1 MSFGN
6 ALLYSLVGILT
17 VFFALVLLMCII
29 KIMTAAGDRAE
40 QNAAAKAE
48 AKAGKAAGKSGT
60 EVAAG
65 SGAAL
70 ATGKAGAGAV
80 GTAGAGAASQAGT
93 AGAAG
98 AAGVGAASQSG
109 AAGAAA
115 PAGPLAPGSAGE
127 VKLYDTPP
135 AVAAMLMAIVADE
148 LKTPLNELRFISI
161 REIREEES

>member
-17 VFFALVLLMCII
+17 VFFALILLMCII

-48 AKAGKAAGKSGT
+48 AKAGKAAGKAGT
-60 EVAAG
+60 EAAAG

-80 GTAGAGAASQAGT
+80 GTAGAACS
-93 AGAAG
+93 
-98 AAGVGAASQSG
+98 GAASQSG

>member
-17 VFFALVLLMCII
+17 VFFALILLMCII

-48 AKAGKAAGKSGT
+48 AKAGKAAGKAGT
-60 EVAAG
+60 EAAAG
-65 SGAAL
+65 S
-70 ATGKAGAGAV
+70 
-80 GTAGAGAASQAGT
+80 GAASQAGT
-93 AGAAG
+93 
-98 AAGVGAASQSG
+98 
-109 AAGAAA
+109 AGAAA

>member
-17 VFFALVLLMCII
+17 VFFALILLMCII

-48 AKAGKAAGKSGT
+48 AKTGKTAGKAGT
-60 EVAAG
+60 ADSAAAG

-80 GTAGAGAASQAGT
+80 G
-93 AGAAG
+93 
-98 AAGVGAASQSG
+98 AAGVASAASSG
-109 AAGAAA
+109 AANQSGTASAVGAA